1 MTLSLKLRQG
11 LVSIVLLLLL
21 LPSSFVAIDQAFFTQ
36 LLTNAEQKLEVHMYA
51 ILSDLKITDGKIE
64 LSNNTLSPDFF
75 RPDSGLSAYITSNE
89 NISAE
94 DAFVDSTAINST
106 STNVSSSGIN
116 SGAVD
121 SFDADSFEIDSI
133 VWQSDSSLSQKFNPP
148 DTTLVPGEHMFYPY
162 VSASKEYW
170 LLSIALLFDSGEQ
183 TRPLTIHI
191 VQTDAMLTAPYISFR
206 NTLLSW
212 FIWIGAALV
221 LFSVLAYYWT
231 TKPLSK
237 LDQEIRKLEGGEQ
250 DHLNGHYPAEL
261 TTIKEDLNLLLAN
274 QNRQKLRYRNHLSD
288 LAHALKTPVAV
299 LNTSILSQQPEL
311 KEQLDRIS
319 AMIDH
324 QLKRAS
330 SSGQDIWKKQFEI
343 LPHIEKLCNAL
354 QKIYRDKELDI
365 QIDCPENATFRGDE
379 TDLMEILGNLLDN
392 ACKACRHRVK
402 LTVSQNPL
410 NLIIEDDGPGIAKDD
425 RKKLFARG
433 TRLDTYKDGHG
444 VGLSIVA
451 ELVSSY
457 SGGMQVTES
466 PLGGARFELIF
477 PE

>member
-21 LPSSFVAIDQAFFTQ
+21 LPSSFIAIDQAFFTQ

-51 ILSDLKITDGKIE
+51 ILSDLKIEDGKVE
-64 LSNNTLSPDFF
+64 LSNTTLSPDFF
-75 RPDSGLSAYITSNE
+75 RPDSGLSAYITSGDNTVY
-89 NISAE
+89 NNSA
-94 DAFVDSTAINST
+94 S
-106 STNVSSSGIN
+106 
-116 SGAVD
+116 
-121 SFDADSFEIDSI
+121 SI
-133 VWQSDSSLSQKFNPP
+133 VWQSDSSLSQQFSPP
-148 DTTLVPGEHMFYPY
+148 DTTLVPGEHLFYPY
-162 VSASKEYW
+162 ISGSEQYW

-191 VQTDAMLTAPYISFR
+191 VQTDTMLTAPYLSFR

-221 LFSVLAYYWT
+221 LFSILAYYWT

-261 TTIKEDLNLLLAN
+261 TNIKEDLNLLLAN
-274 QNRQKLRYRNHLSD
+274 QNRQKQRYRNHLSD

-299 LNTSILSQQPEL
+299 LNTSVLSQQPEL

-343 LPHIEKLCNAL
+343 LPHVEKLCNAL
-354 QKIYRDKELDI
+354 QKIYRDKNLDI
-365 QIDCPENATFRGDE
+365 QIDCPATATFRGDE

-392 ACKACRHRVK
+392 ACKACKQQVK
-402 LTVSQNPL
+402 LTVSQNPV
-410 NLIIEDDGPGIAKDD
+410 NLIIEDDGPGIAKDAK
-425 RKKLFARG
+425 KKLFTRG
-433 TRLDTYKDGHG
+433 TRLDTYKEGHG

-451 ELVSSY
+451 ELVTSY
-457 SGGMQVTES
+457 SGGMQITES

>member
-11 LVSIVLLLLL
+11 LVSIALLLLL

-51 ILSDLKITDGKIE
+51 ILSDLKIQDGKIE
-64 LSNNTLSPDFF
+64 LSNTTLSPDFF
-75 RPDSGLSAYITSNE
+75 RPDSGLSAYITSNDMM
-89 NISAE
+89 E
-94 DAFVDSTAINST
+94 DYNSDAGAAVSQTDSNS
-106 STNVSSSGIN
+106 IL
-116 SGAVD
+116 
-121 SFDADSFEIDSI
+121 
-133 VWQSDSSLSQKFNPP
+133 WQSDSSLSQPFSPP
-148 DTTLVPGEHMFYPY
+148 NTLLVPGEDLFYPY
-162 VSASKEYW
+162 VSGTEKYW

-191 VQTDAMLTAPYISFR
+191 VQTDTMLTAPYLSFR
-206 NTLLSW
+206 NTLLTW
-212 FIWIGAALV
+212 FVWIGAALV

-250 DHLNGHYPAEL
+250 DHLNGQYPAEL

-274 QNRQKLRYRNHLSD
+274 QNRQKQRYRNHLSD

-299 LNTSILSQQPEL
+299 LNTSVLSQQPEL

-354 QKIYRDKELDI
+354 QKIYRDKNLDI
-365 QIDCPENATFRGDE
+365 QIDCAANATFRGDE

-392 ACKACRHRVK
+392 ACKACQQQVK

-410 NLIIEDDGPGIAKDD
+410 NLIIDDDGPGIARDA
-425 RKKLFARG
+425 RKKLFTRG

-457 SGGMQVTES
+457 SGGMQITES